1 MKYFFQIITAVAFA
15 FFLNACNADK
25 KPELFLP
32 DDLEATLWAESPMFY
47 NPTNMDVDVRG
58 RISITEA
65 VNYRNFNNDSTNHLY
80 HEKGDR
86 IMILEDS
93 DQDGTADVSKVFIQ
107 DKDLVSPLGIAVMGN
122 KILVSC
128 SPHLIIYTDLDQKVI
143 KIELLIIM
151 RRLLVEIGT

>member
-1 MKYFFQIITAVAFA
+1 MKYFFQITTAVAVA

-32 DDLEATLWAESPMFY
+32 DDLEVTLWAESPMFY

-58 RISITEA
+58 RIWITEA

-128 SPHLIIYTDLDQKVI
+128 SPHLIIYTDINQDDVPDK
-143 KIELLIIM
+143 KEIIAKDIII
-151 RRLLVEIGT
+151 RD